1 MKFEIS
7 RTRLKK
13 VGSRERKF
21 LAGIEEVAFRNGNL
35 LALLYALG
43 VVAATLGCAFWSVR
57 ATTGDEFGTQL
68 PRALAA
74 VLVALLCSRIL
85 MGIDGRDLLKRN
97 SRILMLCLVGVFG
110 AAFSAL
116 GVVAAAAPALER
128 HLDFEV
134 ARIAPFLFPLLFA
147 PALATLLAGPAAGVA
162 IGVGAALLNLVF
174 VPETGVLPAL
184 AGGIVIAVAAPPL
197 VANVKR
203 RTALLRAFIAGGC
216 VQLLGVVVLFSSR
229 LAADG
234 ISDEL
239 LREALFAAGA
249 TVVSAGF
256 AFAATVLLL
265 PLLEHLFGACSNIR
279 LNDYADLGH
288 SLLQKLSLAA
298 PGTYHHSV
306 VVATLSAAAADRIG
320 ANSLLARVGSYYH
333 DIGKL
338 TKPNYYTE
346 NARPDQANPHD
357 GISPNMSAVII
368 AAHVKEGI
376 GLALHYN
383 LPPPIRDIIREHQGT
398 SVMHWFLHK
407 AKEDAK
413 AKAEAGK
420 TDPATVDES
429 QFRYS
434 GPRPSTKE
442 SGIVLLADSI
452 EAASR
457 SLERPTHG
465 AIENLVNN
473 IVSGKIDDEQL
484 DCCPL
489 SFLDVALIKRTFTTS
504 LTNILHAR
512 VAYPADE
519 KSKEAKHDADHRS
532 APAQPGA

>member
-1 MKFEIS
+1 MKIEIS

-21 LAGIEEVAFRNGNL
+21 LAGIEEVSFRNGDL

-43 VVAATLGCAFWSVR
+43 VAAATLGLASWSAAATGGGAFI
-57 ATTGDEFGTQL
+57 EQI
-68 PRALAA
+68 PRAAAA
-74 VLVALLCSRIL
+74 VSLALLCSRIL
-85 MGIDGRDLLKRN
+85 MGIDARDLLKRN
-97 SRILMLCLVGVFG
+97 SRILMLCVVGAVG
-110 AAFSAL
+110 AALSAA
-116 GVVAAAAPALER
+116 GVVFAASPALAGR
-128 HLDFEV
+128 FGFDFT
-134 ARIAPFLFPLLFA
+134 RITPFFFPLLFA
-147 PALATLLAGPAAGVA
+147 PALATLLAGTPAGIAVG
-162 IGVGAALLNLVF
+162 IGAALLNLVF
-174 VPETGVLPAL
+174 VPEADALPAL
-184 AGGIVIAVAAPPL
+184 AGGLVAAIAAPPL
-197 VANVKR
+197 VAHVKR

-216 VQLLGVVVLFSSR
+216 VQLLGVVAHFTAR
-229 LAADG
+229 LAADKL
-234 ISDEL
+234 SDAL
-239 LREALFAAGA
+239 LRETFYAAGA
-249 TVVSAGF
+249 TVVSAGV

-265 PLLEHLFGACSNIR
+265 PLLEHVFGACSNIR
-279 LNDYADLGH
+279 LNDFADLGH
-288 SLLQKLSLAA
+288 PLLQKLSLSA

-306 VVATLSAAAADRIG
+306 VVATLAAAAADRIG

-346 NARPDQANPHD
+346 NARPDEPNPHD
-357 GISPNMSAVII
+357 GITPNMSAVII

-398 SVMHWFLHK
+398 TIMHWFLHK

-420 TDPATVDES
+420 TEPAAVDES
-429 QFRYS
+429 QFRYP

-442 SGIVLLADSI
+442 SGIVLLADSV

-457 SLERPTHG
+457 SLERPTPN

-489 SFLDVALIKRTFTTS
+489 SFLDVALVKRTFTTS

-512 VAYPADE
+512 VAYPTDD
-519 KSKEAKHDADHRS
+519 KSKEAKHDADNRS
-532 APAQPGA
+532 APAKPGA